1 MNIFTGIFDTLVS
14 LVDIVKTFFS
24 VLVNGIWNFVGP
36 IFTWFGD
43 AIELFTDGVSGL
55 SFVDAT
61 VGVIIALVVFISV
74 IERILDIVL

>member
-14 LVDIVKTFFS
+14 LFDIVKTFFS

-43 AIELFTDGVSGL
+43 AIELFTDGVGAL

-61 VGVIIALVVFISV
+61 VGVIIGLVVFISV